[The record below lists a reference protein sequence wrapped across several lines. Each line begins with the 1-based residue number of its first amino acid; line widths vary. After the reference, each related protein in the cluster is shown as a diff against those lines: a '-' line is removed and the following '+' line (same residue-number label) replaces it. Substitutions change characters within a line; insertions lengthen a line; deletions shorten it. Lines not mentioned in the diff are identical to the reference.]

1 MKLGS
6 FPRAFLAQTIL
17 FLICHARLTS
27 RVKRMHAGGADV
39 TAGRSP
45 LIKGDRPGVDGRVN
59 LIEGK
64 CNRARAFLVS
74 VLDAAGVGAGVRGV
88 GAGGHCRAM
97 VLRRTTCGDPGA
109 ATAASDGPKLAG
121 VHRLLQDPA
130 RTDSSFPRVNF
141 CEYKIPLP
149 LQFARDKSNRSGL
162 SSRSRDNARYSH
174 YSIIL
179 RHYSAASV
187 HTCMLSE

>member
-1 MKLGS
+1 
-6 FPRAFLAQTIL
+6 
-17 FLICHARLTS
+17 
-27 RVKRMHAGGADV
+27 MHAGGADV

-74 VLDAAGVGAGVRGV
+74 VLDAAGAGAGVRGV

-109 ATAASDGPKLAG
+109 AAAAAASDGPKLDN
-121 VHRLLQDPA
+121 VHHLLQDPT
-130 RTDSSFPRVNF
+130 RTDSGFPRVNF
-141 CEYKIPLP
+141 C
-149 LQFARDKSNRSGL
+149 
-162 SSRSRDNARYSH
+162 
-174 YSIIL
+174 
-179 RHYSAASV
+179 
-187 HTCMLSE
+187 

>member
-1 MKLGS
+1 
-6 FPRAFLAQTIL
+6 
-17 FLICHARLTS
+17 
-27 RVKRMHAGGADV
+27 MHAGGADV

-74 VLDAAGVGAGVRGV
+74 VLDAAGAGAGVRGV

-109 ATAASDGPKLAG
+109 AATATAATSDGPNLTG
-121 VHRLLQDPA
+121 VHHLLQDSA
-130 RTDSSFPRVNF
+130 RTDSGFPRVNF
-141 CEYKIPLP
+141 C
-149 LQFARDKSNRSGL
+149 
-162 SSRSRDNARYSH
+162 
-174 YSIIL
+174 
-179 RHYSAASV
+179 
-187 HTCMLSE
+187 